1 MTNTII
7 KKNKTTQKFTI
18 AQREQKAQKLV
29 SSGEWLNHIGSAR
42 PAKSIKYK
50 TGQLVRSI
58 DPWKPSDHKLTFIQ
72 SLRWEGGGGYLVMDR
87 TGRLFTTTNI
97 SK

>member
-7 KKNKTTQKFTI
+7 KKNKATQKFTI
-18 AQREQKAQKLV
+18 AQRETMAQKLI
-29 SSGEWLNHIGSAR
+29 SSGEWLNHIGNAR
-42 PAKSIKYK
+42 AAKSIKYK

-72 SLRWEGGGGYLVMDR
+72 SLRWAGGGGYLVMDR